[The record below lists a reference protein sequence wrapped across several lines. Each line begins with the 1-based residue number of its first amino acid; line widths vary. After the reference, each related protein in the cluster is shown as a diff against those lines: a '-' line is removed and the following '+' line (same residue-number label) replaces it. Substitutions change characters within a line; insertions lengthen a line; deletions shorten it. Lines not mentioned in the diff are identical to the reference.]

1 MRAVWL
7 KEFGG
12 PEALVA
18 AETPDPVAGP
28 GQALVEVEFANITF
42 VETQLRAGTGPFTVE
57 LPMIPGNG
65 VGGVVTSVGTEAD
78 RRLIGRRVVSGTGG
92 SGGYAERAVVDAG
105 GLFEVPDGMELD
117 TAVALLADG
126 RTAMSMAEAVE
137 LRAGERV
144 LVEAAAG
151 GVGTLLVQ
159 LARAAGA
166 RVVAAAGG
174 ARKVGLARGL
184 GADVAVDYREPDWTE
199 RVREA
204 VGGVDVVFDGVG
216 GTISGS
222 AFGLL
227 DRGGR
232 MISFGLASGE
242 WANVSEEAAADR
254 GVTLVR
260 PVTTPE
266 KMRSLTERA
275 LAEAAAGRLRP
286 VIGQRFPLD
295 RAADAHRAIQSR
307 ATVGKTL
314 LEVR

>member
-1 MRAVWL
+1 
-7 KEFGG
+7 
-12 PEALVA
+12 
-18 AETPDPVAGP
+18 
-28 GQALVEVEFANITF
+28 
-42 VETQLRAGTGPFTVE
+42 
-57 LPMIPGNG
+57 
-65 VGGVVTSVGTEAD
+65 
-78 RRLIGRRVVSGTGG
+78 
-92 SGGYAERAVVDAG
+92 
-105 GLFEVPDGMELD
+105 MELD